1 MGSALMAQDAKL
13 EDRVKATF
21 IFNFVQYSEWPRQA
35 LPSGSQFNICLVGD
49 SFQSILEDT
58 VRGESFE
65 GRSITVKPL
74 STAESAS
81 MCQLIY
87 FRNTADRKTVSDI
100 MNAVKTSPILTVGE
114 TPEFISSGGV
124 IRFTKNGN
132 RIRFEINP
140 DAAEKRSLM
149 LSSRLLRLADIVRVQ

>member
-1 MGSALMAQDAKL
+1 MAQDAKL

-21 IFNFVQYSEWPRQA
+21 IYNFVQYSEWPRQA
-35 LPSGSQFNICLVGD
+35 LPSAAQFNLCLVGD

-58 VRGESFE
+58 VRGETFN
-65 GRSITVKPL
+65 GRSIAVKPL
-74 STAESAS
+74 STVEGAS
-81 MCQLIY
+81 VCQLIY
-87 FRNTADRKTVSDI
+87 FRQTAERRMVSEI
-100 MNAVKTSPILTVGE
+100 LNAVKTAPILTVGE

-124 IRFTKNGN
+124 IRFTKTGN